1 MGKDYDSIFVSMYWV
16 DIVNG
21 KHKIYMDKGYTIV
34 CSGNRFDPRFL
45 SRQRDLIELSDMTMS
60 NDLGT
65 HVGYSVAL
73 NRPHYMFKQKVELN
87 LEHEDAKIV
96 TDLQNIQ
103 SDFDKERNEIQQV
116 FGEYRQEITE
126 EQRKIVAYYWG
137 DKVESG
143 IMI

>member
-1 MGKDYDSIFVSMYWV
+1 
-16 DIVNG
+16 
-21 KHKIYMDKGYTIV
+21 
-34 CSGNRFDPRFL
+34 
-45 SRQRDLIELSDMTMS
+45 MS

-87 LEHEDAKIV
+87 LEHEDAKIIS
-96 TDLQNIQ
+96 DLKNIQ
-103 SDFDKERNEIQQV
+103 PDFDKERNEIQRV

-126 EQRKIVAYYWG
+126 EQRKVVAYYWG
-137 DKVESG
+137 DKVEQG